1 MRYVQLRAFHFVATQ
16 GGFSRAAEALSLTQ
30 PAISDQVRKLECEYD
45 VLLFNRQKKQV
56 ALTDFGKKLLEITH
70 RMFDVEHQAH
80 ELLSESRALG
90 SANLKI
96 IADSVQHLHPILGP
110 FRQQYPEVFISV
122 STGNTSEIIEKLCS
136 YEADVGVLGEI
147 PEAREFDVVKLSST
161 PIIAFASKRS
171 SAGGMK
177 SISLQ
182 ELASKPLVLREKG
195 SKTRQKLEQ
204 IAAAAGLT
212 LKPSIEAVGR
222 EAIREIVASG
232 AGIGIVSEAEFGFDE
247 RLCKIAISGCEPLM
261 DEALI
266 CLKERSKSN
275 LVGAFMKMAQDRLK
289 LESAA

>member
-1 MRYVQLRAFHFVATQ
+1 MRYVQLRAFHYVATQ

-30 PAISDQVRKLECEYD
+30 PAISDQVRKLETEYD

-56 ALTDFGKKLLEITH
+56 SLTDFGKKLLEITH

-90 SANLKI
+90 SAKLRI
-96 IADSVQHLHPILGP
+96 IADSVQHLHPVLGP
-110 FRQQYPEVFISV
+110 FRQQFPEVFISV
-122 STGNTSEIIEKLCS
+122 STGNTPEIIEKLCS

-147 PEAREFDVVKLSST
+147 PESRDFDIVKLSST

-171 SAGGMK
+171 SAGKLK
-177 SISLQ
+177 SISLE
-182 ELASKPLVLREKG
+182 ELVTKPLVLREKG

-232 AGIGIVSEAEFGFDE
+232 AGIGIVSEAEFGYDE
-247 RLCKIAISGCEPLM
+247 RLCKIPISGCKPLM

-266 CLKERSKSN
+266 CLKERSKGN
-275 LVGAFMKMAQDRLK
+275 LVSAFMEMAHDRISLK
-289 LESAA
+289 RA

>member
-56 ALTDFGKKLLEITH
+56 VLTDFGKKLLEITH

-90 SANLKI
+90 SAKLRI

-147 PEAREFDVVKLSST
+147 PEAREFDTVKLSST

-171 SAGGMK
+171 SAGRMK

-182 ELASKPLVLREKG
+182 ELISKPLVLREKG

-204 IAAAAGLT
+204 IAASAGLT

-232 AGIGIVSEAEFGFDE
+232 AGSGIVSEAEFGYDE
-247 RLCKIAISGCEPLM
+247 RLCKIPISGCEPLM

-266 CLKERSKSN
+266 CLKERSNSN
-275 LVGAFMKMAQDRLK
+275 LVSAFMKMAHDRTQMK
-289 LESAA
+289 PAA